1 MNTTD
6 LVFPSTD
13 KLVCRWHVNRN
24 VELEY
29 EVSWSHAL
37 TDTHKLWKQV
47 IKIVHDY
54 IKYPEKQVGFSAN
67 RTRREHSS
75 FQIGTSDM
83 NLAGVAPTTH
93 LLPGNSL
100 SGEDNYTG
108 SGDLE
113 PFLPPH
119 TGDLTG

>member
-54 IKYPEKQVGFSAN
+54 IKYPEKQVGFSAKPYKT
-67 RTRREHSS
+67 RTLFVSNWHFRHE
-75 FQIGTSDM
+75 
-83 NLAGVAPTTH
+83 LAGVAPTTH